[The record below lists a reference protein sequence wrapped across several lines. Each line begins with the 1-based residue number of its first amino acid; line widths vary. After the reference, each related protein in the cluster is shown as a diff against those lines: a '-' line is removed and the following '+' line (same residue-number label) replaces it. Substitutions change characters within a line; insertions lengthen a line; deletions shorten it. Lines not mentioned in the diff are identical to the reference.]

1 MLDFTEI
8 FKLKDMLEEASVP
21 FVFRELKDFGGYQ
34 IFYPDIKNKVCDV
47 ILHNG
52 SYGREQGLLEIMG
65 LVDEEKVGDE
75 VEGFLTAKEC
85 FDRIEKHYNNIT
97 K

>member
-1 MLDFTEI
+1 MLDFTQI
-8 FKLKDMLEEASVP
+8 NLLKTMLENAGIP
-21 FVFRELKDFGGYQ
+21 FEMSTHFEGYQ
-34 IFYPDIKNKVCDV
+34 IIYPNCSNPVCDV
-47 ILHNG
+47 ILHKG
-52 SYGREQGLLEIMG
+52 SYGHEQGLLEIMG

-85 FDRIEKHYNNIT
+85 FNRIEKHYNNIT